1 MTIALKVRADETV
14 DSKLAG
20 LERKGR
26 VFSLLLE
33 NIPHIEFGV
42 MAYFNSSSTEA
53 CVFRARNRG
62 LCMKT
67 VQQ

>member
-1 MTIALKVRADETV
+1 MTIALKVQADETV

-26 VFSLLLE
+26 VLSLLLE

-42 MAYFNSSSTEA
+42 MAYFNSSSTEV